1 MLRGKKRDGRGGQ
14 RIAPRTVRGENFER
28 DRGGVG
34 RGARTRTIALQDDAN
49 SGRKAG
55 VIHTDAAR
63 ESIAR

>member
-1 MLRGKKRDGRGGQ
+1 MKILS
-14 RIAPRTVRGENFER
+14 

-55 VIHTDAAR
+55 VIHTVAVR

>member
-1 MLRGKKRDGRGGQ
+1 M
-14 RIAPRTVRGENFER
+14 ENFER

>member
-1 MLRGKKRDGRGGQ
+1 M
-14 RIAPRTVRGENFER
+14 ENFER

-34 RGARTRTIALQDDAN
+34 RGGRTRTIARQDDAN

-55 VIHTDAAR
+55 VIHTAAAR

>member
-1 MLRGKKRDGRGGQ
+1 MLRGKKRWTGRSEDSSEED
-14 RIAPRTVRGENFER
+14 VDNFER

-34 RGARTRTIALQDDAN
+34 RGGRTRTIARQDDAN

-55 VIHTDAAR
+55 VIHTAAAR